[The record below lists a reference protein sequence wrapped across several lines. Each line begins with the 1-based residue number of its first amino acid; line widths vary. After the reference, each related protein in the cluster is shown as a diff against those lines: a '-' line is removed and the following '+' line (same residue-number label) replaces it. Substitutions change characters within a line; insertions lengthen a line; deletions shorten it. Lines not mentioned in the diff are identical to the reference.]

1 MLQIALL
8 LLGCVLSRYLWTFSH
23 TIAGVI
29 ITVTLFG
36 VTLYVFL
43 TLTATLYHSCPY
55 RTPPSI
61 LIQTIIKYLA
71 RGDDTFARSLRSPMA
86 SFPSVEDLGRILRRL
101 RAVVRSAL
109 QGSGYVPDVP
119 EETEHVPLAVVTSP
133 TRIFEDASV
142 D

>member
-1 MLQIALL
+1 MGARQTRKVAFSPRHRESPGDASIALP

-29 ITVTLFG
+29 ITVTLKLFG

-61 LIQTIIKYLA
+61 LIQTIIKYLV
-71 RGDDTFARSLRSPMA
+71 RGDDTFARSLRSLMA
-86 SFPSVEDLGRILRRL
+86 SFPSVKDLGRILRRL
-101 RAVVRSAL
+101 RAGVRSAL
-109 QGSGYVPDVP
+109 QSSG
-119 EETEHVPLAVVTSP
+119 
-133 TRIFEDASV
+133 
-142 D
+142 